1 VYNNIVVNM
10 IPSLTVLAGSPW
22 EVLPAGIHTA
32 TFSEVE
38 VAFAINAVRRELF
51 GGLLSAAASLLSV
64 GCARI
69 YLDGSFVTGKPVP
82 GDYDACWDPVGVD
95 LTKLDPVFRNF
106 SNKREAQKAKYKGEF
121 FPSTMKN
128 TPTQPFVDFF
138 QVDRFTGMG
147 KGILL
152 IVLSTD
158 PLLSRRLAP

>member
-1 VYNNIVVNM
+1 VYNNIVVIM
-10 IPSLTVLAGSPW
+10 IPALTALAGSPW
-22 EVLPAGIHTA
+22 DVLPAGIHTA

-38 VAFAINAVRRELF
+38 MAFVINAVRRELF
-51 GGLLSAAASLLSV
+51 EGLLNAAASLLAV

-69 YLDGSFVTGKPVP
+69 YLDGSFVSGKPVP

-95 LTKLDPVFRNF
+95 LAKLDPVFRNF
-106 SNKREAQKAKYKGEF
+106 SNKREAQKKKYKGEF

-128 TPTQPFVDFF
+128 TSTQPFVEFF

-147 KGILL
+147 KGLLL

>member
-1 VYNNIVVNM
+1 M
-10 IPSLTVLAGSPW
+10 IPSLTALAGSPW

-51 GGLLSAAASLLSV
+51 AGLISAAASLLSV
-64 GCARI
+64 GCVRI

-95 LTKLDPVFRNF
+95 LKQLDPVFRNF
-106 SNKREAQKAKYKGEF
+106 SNKRAAQKAKYKGEF

>member
-1 VYNNIVVNM
+1 M
-10 IPSLTVLAGSPW
+10 IPSLAILAGSPW

-51 GGLLSAAASLLSV
+51 AGLLSGAASLLSA
-64 GCARI
+64 GCTRI
-69 YLDGSFVTGKPVP
+69 YLDGSFVTAKPVP

-95 LTKLDPVFRNF
+95 LTRLDPVFRNF
-106 SNKREAQKAKYKGEF
+106 SNKREGQKAKYKGEF

-158 PLLSRRLAP
+158 PLLSGRLAP